1 MQRGAG
7 DEGFVLRA
15 VEPVAREGM
24 TEVCHVDAKLMRATR
39 LWAQAQE
46 REAEKQKRL
55 NEAEAER
62 AELKRT
68 IEKMKSEAAKGRD
81 DAAVRL
87 NIKFEAAQ
95 EAVGGVMEAL
105 ADIEDT
111 AKHDKFKSAIV
122 NTIEKILKESD

>member
-46 REAEKQKRL
+46 REAVVYLQSL
-55 NEAEAER
+55 VLCEAR
-62 AELKRT
+62 KSTTRT
-68 IEKMKSEAAKGRD
+68 QRRMMECPPRGRS
-81 DAAVRL
+81 AL
-87 NIKFEAAQ
+87 SMTPH
-95 EAVGGVMEAL
+95 GGSTVPRR
-105 ADIEDT
+105 
-111 AKHDKFKSAIV
+111 
-122 NTIEKILKESD
+122 